1 MYIAPTPYGLLS
13 GVERQIT
20 LILPQEYPADP
31 RLQAVGTLARIE
43 ADRLIVGYSFN
54 LITNEIILE
63 YQKNPSAG
71 KSHSFV
77 ADRDRQVNGH
87 GVAMKKVK

>member
-13 GVERQIT
+13 GVDQQIT

-31 RLQAVGTLARIE
+31 RLQSVGSLVRIE

-54 LITNEIILE
+54 LITNEIIL
-63 YQKNPSAG
+63 
-71 KSHSFV
+71 
-77 ADRDRQVNGH
+77 
-87 GVAMKKVK
+87 